1 MVWFYRRIII
11 YNSDYKDIEIYS
23 FPLVIAV
30 TIVASTFLFRLCGDN
45 LRYRQVFK
53 NKHFVGGKP

>member
-1 MVWFYRRIII
+1 MVWFYRRLVI

-30 TIVASTFLFRLCGDN
+30 TIVASTFVDRI
-45 LRYRQVFK
+45 V
-53 NKHFVGGKP
+53 